1 MSCLI
6 VMRLLRDRLV
16 AWRSQQPM
24 LVFLGGYTVM
34 SLCLLAQPIVEG
46 EAHESHPTATEAAV
60 PQTPSIDLSHLPRH
74 DGSVGDRS
82 DVRETDSA
90 DASRRLTLRQAR
102 ARLQTLVALPRNPH
116 PSDDFAVRTSV
127 LCICLDKGP
136 ETVRELRRLA
146 GDWYDRGL
154 RALQAHDY
162 ATAVAAFTQ
171 ALQRSPRDART
182 YVNRGL
188 VYARLENYQSAMADL
203 TQAIDLA
210 PQLTEA
216 HSLRKLVIVLMGH
229 ASQENQEGQQA
240 PHLQT
245 HTH

>member
-1 MSCLI
+1 MACPI
-6 VMRLLRDRLV
+6 VMGLLQARFV
-16 AWRSQQPM
+16 VWCNQHPM
-24 LVFLGGYTVM
+24 LVFIIGFTVM
-34 SLCLLAQPIVEG
+34 SLCLLAQPMVEG
-46 EAHESHPTATEAAV
+46 EAHESHPTATEATV
-60 PQTPSIDLSHLPRH
+60 SQTPSVDVSHVPRR
-74 DGSVGDRS
+74 DGSVGERLN
-82 DVRETDSA
+82 VRETDDA
-90 DASRRLTLRQAR
+90 DASRPLTPEQAR
-102 ARLQTLVALPRNPH
+102 ARLQTLAALPRNPH

-182 YVNRGL
+182 YFNRGL
-188 VYARLENYQSAMADL
+188 AYARLENYQNAIADL

-216 HSLRKLVIVLMGH
+216 HSLRKLVTVLTGN
-229 ASQENQEGQQA
+229 S
-240 PHLQT
+240 T
-245 HTH
+245 

>member
-1 MSCLI
+1 MACLI
-6 VMRLLRDRLV
+6 VMRLLRDWLV
-16 AWRSQQPM
+16 ARHSQKPM
-24 LVFLGGYTVM
+24 LVFLVGYTVM
-34 SLCLLAQPIVEG
+34 SLYFLVQPMVEG

-60 PQTPSIDLSHLPRH
+60 SQTPSVGLSHTPQSE
-74 DGSVGDRS
+74 GNVGDNS
-82 DVRETDSA
+82 AVWETDRV
-90 DASRRLTLRQAR
+90 DAGLRLTPEQAK
-102 ARLQTLVALPRNPH
+102 ARLQTLVALPREPY

-136 ETVRELRRLA
+136 ATVRELRRLA

-171 ALQRSPRDART
+171 ALQRSPRDARA

-188 VYARLENYQSAMADL
+188 AYARLANYQNAMADL
-203 TQAIDLA
+203 TQAIGLA

-216 HSLRKLVIVLMGH
+216 HSLRKLVTVLTGN
-229 ASQENQEGQQA
+229 AS
-240 PHLQT
+240 
-245 HTH
+245 